1 VKKALLSE
9 VIEVQTDVPE
19 VGGLLE
25 TFFQAFPPGQG
36 APTLV
41 YTIRASN
48 GKLWVL
54 EGNGKAE
61 VPLFC
66 GDSPVEI
73 VYLIESFF
81 YNNILPSVNE
91 WLLLHAAVLAKGGR
105 ALLLLGP
112 SGSGKSLLTTAL
124 LEGTGGF
131 SYLSDDMAPLFVDPG
146 CGQCRVAPFPRAIRL
161 REWVPLPFSLPP
173 NQCLSLSS
181 QSQALC
187 FYFPVQRFATAE
199 SPVSLL
205 LFLECN
211 PSRLELLRLKKGEAA
226 LYLTALTL
234 NKSGYL
240 MDGGL
245 RFIARVAQEVPT
257 YRLLWNEPFR
267 AVETIE
273 KLFLELK

>member
-1 VKKALLSE
+1 MKKALLSE
-9 VIEVQTDVPE
+9 VVEVETDIPE

-25 TFFQAFPPGQG
+25 TFFQAFPLGQG

-54 EGNGKAE
+54 ESNGKAE

-73 VYLIESFF
+73 VYLLESFF

-105 ALLLLGP
+105 SILLLGP

-124 LEGTGGF
+124 LEGAGGF

-146 CGQCRVAPFPRAIRL
+146 CGQCRVTPFPRAIRL
-161 REWVPLPFSLPP
+161 RECYPLPFSLPP
-173 NQCLSLSS
+173 NQCLSLLS

-187 FYFPVQRFATAE
+187 FYFPVQQFATAE

-205 LFLECN
+205 LFLERN
-211 PSRLELLRLKKGEAA
+211 PPRLEFLRLKKGESA

-245 RFIARVAQEVPT
+245 RFIARVAQEVPA
-257 YRLLWNEPFR
+257 YRLLWDEPFR
-267 AVETIE
+267 AAEAIE
-273 KLFLELK
+273 KLFLEQR